1 MKTKAN
7 SELKPRS
14 LSAVEV
20 NSELR
25 TPNSELDLV
34 YTLGTGSQWQN
45 NEIRYSIRSIIKN
58 LTGYRN
64 IYIIGE
70 TPTFLTPLAQV
81 SKVSQVAQVA
91 PLAPLAQLA
100 PRSLSAVEVP
110 NFELFTIPHPDEIGP
125 HNADGN
131 IIRKLIRACAIP
143 ELSDDFIFLNDDNY
157 FIKPIH
163 VNDIYPFYKG
173 NLDTM
178 DPNIFAS
185 IWGRRLGR
193 TRYHISKQGFTP
205 LHFDHHS
212 PIKINKH
219 LFPEIVSQFD
229 YASEIG
235 LTVKSIYASVAH
247 PNAKLITTEEA
258 AIFKPSTL
266 EQINIITKN
275 ALYMAHNDK
284 SLTDSLKYWLWQ
296 QFNQP
301 SPYEH
306 TPPDDKIINIAEWD
320 QRGRDYSEGVKLF
333 TRYNKHQRNLTQLYQ
348 KNESSTL
355 RKKLN
360 YHFNSILKTL

>member
-1 MKTKAN
+1 MKSN
-7 SELKPRS
+7 D
-14 LSAVEV
+14 

-45 NEIRYSIRSIIKN
+45 NEIRFSIRSIIKN

-70 TPTFLTPLAQV
+70 TPNF
-81 SKVSQVAQVA
+81 
-91 PLAPLAQLA
+91 LAPLAQLA
-100 PRSLSAVEVP
+100 QVAPLAQVSTVAPLAQVAKFAKVAKVAP
-110 NFELFTIPHPDEIGP
+110 NSELRTLVHSELFIIPHPDEIGP

-163 VNDIYPFYKG
+163 INDIYPFYKG

-266 EQINIITKN
+266 EQINIMTKN

-284 SLTDSLKYWLWQ
+284 ALNDSIKYWLWQ

-301 SPYEH
+301 SPYET
-306 TPPDDKIINIAEWD
+306 TPPDDKIINIAEWE
-320 QRGRDYSEGVKLF
+320 QRGRDYNEGVKLF
-333 TRYNKHQRNLTQLYQ
+333 TRYHKSQRNLTQLYQ